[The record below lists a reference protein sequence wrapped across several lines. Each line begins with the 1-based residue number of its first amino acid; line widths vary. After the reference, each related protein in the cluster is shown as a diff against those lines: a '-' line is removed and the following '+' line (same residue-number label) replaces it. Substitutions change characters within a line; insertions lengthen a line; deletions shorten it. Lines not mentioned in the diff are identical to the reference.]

1 MEEIPPELEINWDH
15 TGINYIPVSNWTM
28 EKEGAKHVEIFGV
41 QDKRQM
47 TVVFAGTMT
56 GHFLP
61 PQLIYAGKT
70 KKCLPTVSFPKS
82 WDVIYT
88 QNDWANEETTESYIH
103 SILVPYIETV
113 RKSQATPSAALVVF
127 DCFKGPLVYY
137 LCCQATIFM
146 WL

>member
-56 GHFLP
+56 GNFLP
-61 PQLIYAGKT
+61 PQLIMLGKQRNVYQQYISQNHGMLST
-70 KKCLPTVSFPKS
+70 PQIIGQMKKQRNPTF
-82 WDVIYT
+82 
-88 QNDWANEETTESYIH
+88 
-103 SILVPYIETV
+103 IL
-113 RKSQATPSAALVVF
+113 L
-127 DCFKGPLVYY
+127 
-137 LCCQATIFM
+137 
-146 WL
+146 